1 MHSSYIRL
9 VPGAKTAVLMVH
21 GIVGTPRHFDFLLD
35 TIPQAVSVMNILLP
49 GHGGTVKDFANA
61 SMKQWK
67 QTVAEAMETLCT
79 THERVI
85 VVAHSMGTL
94 LTAEAAQQ
102 WPQVKGFLFINVP
115 LRVWVAPWLVPSAI
129 LWSFGIQRKNNETD
143 RTLKLAASAQPD
155 KLLWRYLAWIP
166 RFWELLVLCRESI
179 PRFEQL
185 QVPSFAF
192 QSHGDELVLRSTSR
206 HLLKN
211 DAICHT
217 MLPDC
222 GHFAYPEAAQEQMCR
237 ALAELISKFEE

>member
-35 TIPQAVSVMNILLP
+35 TVPQDVSVMNILLP

-94 LTAEAAQQ
+94 LTAEAAGEGLSVYQCAAAG
-102 WPQVKGFLFINVP
+102 VGGP
-115 LRVWVAPWLVPSAI
+115 LAGAVCHFVE
-129 LWSFGIQRKNNETD
+129 LWH
-143 RTLKLAASAQPD
+143 P
-155 KLLWRYLAWIP
+155 
-166 RFWELLVLCRESI
+166 
-179 PRFEQL
+179 
-185 QVPSFAF
+185 
-192 QSHGDELVLRSTSR
+192 
-206 HLLKN
+206 
-211 DAICHT
+211 
-217 MLPDC
+217 
-222 GHFAYPEAAQEQMCR
+222 
-237 ALAELISKFEE
+237 AEKQ